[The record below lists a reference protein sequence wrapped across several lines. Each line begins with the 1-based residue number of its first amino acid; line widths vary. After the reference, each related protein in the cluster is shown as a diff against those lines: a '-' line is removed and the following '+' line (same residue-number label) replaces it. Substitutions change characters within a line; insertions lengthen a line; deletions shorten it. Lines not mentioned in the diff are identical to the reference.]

1 MSNPAQGN
9 FSKCKVCGLGDI
21 EGEFSICD
29 YCAWEDDDVQNKDPD
44 FEGGANQMSLNQYKQ
59 FWEEN
64 KEKIMKEEKRIE
76 KAIELSI
83 LYYNEHFK

>member
-1 MSNPAQGN
+1 M
-9 FSKCKVCGLGDI
+9 
-21 EGEFSICD
+21 
-29 YCAWEDDDVQNKDPD
+29 QNKDPD
-44 FEGGANQMSLNQYKQ
+44 FEGGAHQMSLNQYKQ

-64 KEKIMKEEKRIE
+64 KEKNMNEEKRIE

>member
-21 EGEFSICD
+21 EGEFSNCD

-44 FEGGANQMSLNQYKQ
+44 FEGGAN
-59 FWEEN
+59 
-64 KEKIMKEEKRIE
+64 
-76 KAIELSI
+76 
-83 LYYNEHFK
+83 

>member
-1 MSNPAQGN
+1 M
-9 FSKCKVCGLGDI
+9 GDI

-64 KEKIMKEEKRIE
+64 KEKIMNEEKRIE